1 MKSVTLKCFE
11 KNVNTMKKV
20 IRLITDYLEMF
31 SVNSAE

>member
-20 IRLITDYLEMF
+20 ITVITDDLEIF
-31 SVNSAE
+31 SVDSAE